1 MLIKTRKF
9 RKIYAETGAYPLKKV
24 EVLRCEAQKMIYFLV
39 GNLCYALAIQFFL
52 AGNSIAAGGFSGI
65 AIVLSTLMPISIGNF
80 IFLLN
85 LPFLIVSYFIKG
97 KRYTL
102 KTFMGSTIYT
112 IMLNAISFLPT
123 VTQNKLVAAVFGGL
137 LYGMGAVFFMK
148 SDASGGG
155 TDLVARLLKT
165 KFPSLSIGKLF
176 IIVDG
181 SVVVFAM
188 IIFRNIEAGLYAII
202 TIYVCS
208 VVNDRVLAGFDKANM
223 CYIITDRDPE
233 GLAHAVQTELGRSV
247 TLQHGTGMYA
257 KGEHNILLTVLRPRE
272 TWQLKQI
279 VSELD
284 PNAFVVVASASE
296 VMGRG
301 FKKISDETPPDALSL
316 HPLNN
321 KKRTASHTAEVQMP
335 QKQKEEVR

>member
-1 MLIKTRKF
+1 M
-9 RKIYAETGAYPLKKV
+9 KKV
-24 EVLRCEAQKMIYFLV
+24 EVLRCEAQKMVYFLV
-39 GNLCYALAIQFFL
+39 GNLFYALAIQFFL
-52 AGNSIAAGGFSGI
+52 AGNKIAAGGFSGI
-65 AIVLSTLMPISIGNF
+65 AIVLSTLMPLSIGNF

-85 LPFLIVSYFIKG
+85 LPFLIISYFVKG

-102 KTFMGSTIYT
+102 KTFFGSTIYT
-112 IMLNAISFLPT
+112 IILNAISFLPT

-137 LYGMGAVFFMK
+137 LYGIGAVFFMK

-176 IIVDG
+176 IMVDG
-181 SVVVFAM
+181 CVVLFAM
-188 IIFRNIEAGLYAII
+188 IVFRNIEAGLYAII

-233 GLAHAVQTELGRSV
+233 ALAHAVQTELGRSV

-279 VSELD
+279 VRELD
-284 PNAFVVVASASE
+284 PGAFVVVASASE

-301 FKKISDETPPDALSL
+301 FKKIEDETPPDALSL
-316 HPLNN
+316 PPLGV
-321 KKRTASHTAEVQMP
+321 KKRCATAKTEKSGEK
-335 QKQKEEVR
+335 KQ